1 MNKRRDAASPFFDKE
16 YEMTLTVK
24 ATLAAMKMPL
34 VVEKDGQRYS
44 LDIADD
50 EQGTDLV
57 ITKEEVEK

>member
-1 MNKRRDAASPFFDKE
+1 
-16 YEMTLTVK
+16 MTLSVK
-24 ATLAAMKMPL
+24 TTLAALKLPA